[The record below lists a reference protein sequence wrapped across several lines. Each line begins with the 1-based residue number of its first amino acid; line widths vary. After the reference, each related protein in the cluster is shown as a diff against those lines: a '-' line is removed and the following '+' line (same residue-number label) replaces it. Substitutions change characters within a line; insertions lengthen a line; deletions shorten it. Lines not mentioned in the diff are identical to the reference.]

1 MSTGAWLSG
10 NAVKRRRWTKG
21 PIVSTC
27 TLPESSPTRTS
38 DRVQIAVHVHDHLVA
53 SDLVPQLAQSP
64 ELKIAVG
71 DERDVADV
79 SLVFAEN
86 VTDSLID
93 ELAMI
98 SHRALNPAQRTVLV
112 AGPLRE
118 RHLAQIFAAGVV
130 AILPR
135 KDITPRQVAHALIAA
150 SHGRAVL
157 PEKLTRWLAD
167 EIRFLQTN
175 LLVTQGLAAGG
186 LTTREVEVLKLIAQ
200 GDDTAQ
206 IAQQLNYSERT
217 IKKIMQEVMSRLKL
231 RNRAHAVSYALRV
244 GAI

>member
-1 MSTGAWLSG
+1 MS
-10 NAVKRRRWTKG
+10 
-21 PIVSTC
+21 IC
-27 TLPESSPTRTS
+27 TLPETAVSQTS
-38 DRVQIAVHVHDHLVA
+38 DRVQVAVHVHDHVVA
-53 SDLVPQLAQSP
+53 SELVPQLALSP
-64 ELKIAVG
+64 ELKIAAG
-71 DERDVADV
+71 ADREMADVA
-79 SLVFAEN
+79 LVFAEN
-86 VTDSLID
+86 VTDTLVD

-98 SHRALNPAQRTVLV
+98 SHRTLNPSQRTVLV

-135 KDITPRQVAHALIAA
+135 KDITPRQIAHALIAT

-186 LTTREVEVLKLIAQ
+186 LTTREVDVLKLIAQ